1 VLIFFG
7 SFPATS
13 KNNIFYHETEKTRYN
28 QAEDWKSFVAI
39 RHRQIPF
46 AIRWV
51 PLYDLDK
58 PRPGCP
64 VTGREDAMREIVL
77 FALGLVLSFM
87 YIFQVRHF
95 IRDEGDSLFDAL
107 TQGESVVYGFLGL
120 VAWTAFIIDA
130 FYH

>member
-1 VLIFFG
+1 
-7 SFPATS
+7 
-13 KNNIFYHETEKTRYN
+13 
-28 QAEDWKSFVAI
+28 
-39 RHRQIPF
+39 
-46 AIRWV
+46 
-51 PLYDLDK
+51 
-58 PRPGCP
+58 
-64 VTGREDAMREIVL
+64 MREIVL